1 MSGGQ
6 DLRTA
11 RYIGIKKNKKRKNKQ
26 KKKKTKTKNK
36 MRLLDEII

>member
-11 RYIGIKKNKKRKNKQ
+11 RYIGIKKKQKQ
-26 KKKKTKTKNK
+26 KKQKQKTQNETFG
-36 MRLLDEII
+36 